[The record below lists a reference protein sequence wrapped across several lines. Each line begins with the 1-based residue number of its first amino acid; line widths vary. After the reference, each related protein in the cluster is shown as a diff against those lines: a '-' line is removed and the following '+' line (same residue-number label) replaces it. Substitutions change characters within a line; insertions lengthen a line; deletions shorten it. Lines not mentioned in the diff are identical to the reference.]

1 MNMLDTLLGGQAD
14 GIVRQMGQQFGL
26 DESQVS
32 SAIGALLPALA
43 AGISQNAAN
52 PSGLDA
58 LLGALGSGRH
68 TQYVDDI
75 QNLGRAETIDDGNG
89 ILGHILGSKDVS
101 REVARQASAQSG
113 VGADILKKML
123 PVLATVLMGALAK
136 GQLGGGGSQLDRGQ
150 GQVAQ
155 AGGGSILDMLGPL
168 LGGGAGSGGG
178 GGLVSDILGG
188 VLGKMLGGGR

>member
-43 AGISQNAAN
+43 AGVSQNAAN
-52 PSGLDA
+52 QSGLDA
-58 LLGALGSGRH
+58 LIGALGSGRH
-68 TQYVDDI
+68 QHYVDDI
-75 QNLGRAETIDDGNG
+75 QSLGRAETIDDGNG

-136 GQLGGGGSQLDRGQ
+136 GQLGGGGSQLGRGQ
-150 GQVAQ
+150 SQL
-155 AGGGSILDMLGPL
+155 GGGGILDMLGPL

-178 GGLVSDILGG
+178 GGLVTDILGG

>member
-43 AGISQNAAN
+43 AGVSQNAAN
-52 PSGLDA
+52 QSGLDA
-58 LLGALGSGRH
+58 LIGALGSGRH
-68 TQYVDDI
+68 QHYVDDI
-75 QNLGRAETIDDGNG
+75 QSLGRAETIDDGNG

-136 GQLGGGGSQLDRGQ
+136 GQLGGGSQLDRGQ
-150 GQVAQ
+150 GRGTQ
-155 AGGGSILDMLGPL
+155 AGGSILDMLGPL